1 MKLPSYIVKVGTRL
15 PIFRS
20 REQERLLGELFVF
33 ADGPISLSELSARAG
48 TSLGGTH
55 KEVER
60 LEASG
65 LVKSTIRGRNR
76 LIEADPMSPVY
87 QELRSLLLK
96 TLGPEPLLR
105 SALSDIDGIEEAF
118 IYGSWA
124 DPSRPS
130 PADID
135 VLVVGNTD
143 VGAVYDA
150 ASDVE
155 RVVGRPVNIT
165 IRSPAEWADADG
177 AFERAVKAG
186 ARVELR

>member
-1 MKLPSYIVKVGTRL
+1 MKVTTRL

-20 REQERLLGELFVF
+20 PEQERLLGELFVF

-65 LVKSTIRGRNR
+65 LVVSTTRGRNR
-76 LIEADPMSPVY
+76 FIEADPSSPVY
-87 QELRSLLLK
+87 QEVRGLLLK

-105 SALSDIDGIEEAF
+105 SALSDIDGIEDAF
-118 IYGSWA
+118 IFGSWA
-124 DPSRPS
+124 DPSRLS

-135 VLVVGNTD
+135 VLVVGDTD

-155 RVVGRPVNIT
+155 KVVGRPVNVT

-177 AFERAVKAG
+177 AFERAVRSG
-186 ARVELR
+186 PRIDLL